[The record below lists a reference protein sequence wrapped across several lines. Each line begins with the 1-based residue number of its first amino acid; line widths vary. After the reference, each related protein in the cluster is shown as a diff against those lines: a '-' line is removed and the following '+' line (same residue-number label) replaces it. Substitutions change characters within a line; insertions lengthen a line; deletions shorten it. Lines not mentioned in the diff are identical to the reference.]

1 MKEDLTIKLE
11 NDKEYKL
18 VKRIE
23 LNNKE
28 YVYLVDKDNYNM
40 YIIGE
45 IKNNIFH
52 IIEDKNLLRKL
63 VNELYKTNNYKE

>member
-1 MKEDLTIKLE
+1 MKEDLIIKLE
-11 NDKEYKL
+11 NNKEYKL

-28 YVYLVDKDNYNM
+28 YVYLVDKDNYNI

-45 IKNNIFH
+45 IKNDKFH

-63 VNELYKTNNYKE
+63 VTELYKTNNYKE